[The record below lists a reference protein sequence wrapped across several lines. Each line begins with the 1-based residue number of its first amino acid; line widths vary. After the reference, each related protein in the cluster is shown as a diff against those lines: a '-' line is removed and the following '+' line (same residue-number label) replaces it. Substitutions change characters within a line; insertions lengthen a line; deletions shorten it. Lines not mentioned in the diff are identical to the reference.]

1 MSARCLSRAL
11 PTPHAGCI
19 SSTSR
24 RRTVAC
30 RPTRAAA
37 ASPGDVEMLEVMG
50 KLYEHAYEGVD
61 RDAAL
66 EIAEQSHKNQARV
79 PGIGYFYGE
88 LSWSGA
94 WDVVGLANPKEGDVF
109 IDMGSG
115 VGKMVLAAAMTR
127 GFKECRGVEIL
138 PELHEK
144 ATMARAKLRDAVGD
158 EAFAM
163 LPPTTLELG
172 DMLAADVSDAD
183 IVYCFA
189 TCFSPEVTGA
199 LAAKLEAEM
208 KSGARLILVSKQI
221 ESDAF
226 VPLGEHG
233 GYVSVEQ
240 SHSKWNLDCYIYTR
254 Q

>member
-1 MSARCLSRAL
+1 M
-11 PTPHAGCI
+11 
-19 SSTSR
+19 
-24 RRTVAC
+24 
-30 RPTRAAA
+30 
-37 ASPGDVEMLEVMG
+37 
-50 KLYEHAYEGVD
+50 D

-172 DMLAADVSDAD
+172 DMLAADKRRGHRVLLRHVLLSR
-183 IVYCFA
+183 
-189 TCFSPEVTGA
+189 GNR
-199 LAAKLEAEM
+199 
-208 KSGARLILVSKQI
+208 GARRQVGGGDEIRGEADSSQQADRVGRVRAVGGTRRIRLRRAVALKV
-221 ESDAF
+221 ESGLLHLHSLTT
-226 VPLGEHG
+226 LGE
-233 GYVSVEQ
+233 
-240 SHSKWNLDCYIYTR
+240 TR
-254 Q
+254 

>member
-1 MSARCLSRAL
+1 
-11 PTPHAGCI
+11 
-19 SSTSR
+19 
-24 RRTVAC
+24 
-30 RPTRAAA
+30 
-37 ASPGDVEMLEVMG
+37 
-50 KLYEHAYEGVD
+50 
-61 RDAAL
+61 
-66 EIAEQSHKNQARV
+66 
-79 PGIGYFYGE
+79 
-88 LSWSGA
+88 
-94 WDVVGLANPKEGDVF
+94 
-109 IDMGSG
+109 
-115 VGKMVLAAAMTR
+115 
-127 GFKECRGVEIL
+127 
-138 PELHEK
+138 
-144 ATMARAKLRDAVGD
+144 
-158 EAFAM
+158 
-163 LPPTTLELG
+163 
-172 DMLAADVSDAD
+172 MLAADVSDAD

>member
-1 MSARCLSRAL
+1 
-11 PTPHAGCI
+11 
-19 SSTSR
+19 
-24 RRTVAC
+24 
-30 RPTRAAA
+30 
-37 ASPGDVEMLEVMG
+37 MLEVMG

-115 VGKMVLAAAMTR
+115 VGKMVLAPIADLDSAGSRNAEGSRSSPSCTR
-127 GFKECRGVEIL
+127 KRRWRERSFETPSGMRRSRCCPRQHSSSV
-138 PELHEK
+138 
-144 ATMARAKLRDAVGD
+144 TCS
-158 EAFAM
+158 
-163 LPPTTLELG
+163 PPT
-172 DMLAADVSDAD
+172 SDAD

-240 SHSKWNLDCYIYTR
+240 SHSKWDLDCYIYTR

>member
-1 MSARCLSRAL
+1 MLSEACENFIPARRDTHTSSVRANLGAVDHVSAVPSRAL

-94 WDVVGLANPKEGDVF
+94 WMSSGWRPEG
-109 IDMGSG
+109 G
-115 VGKMVLAAAMTR
+115 
-127 GFKECRGVEIL
+127 
-138 PELHEK
+138 
-144 ATMARAKLRDAVGD
+144 
-158 EAFAM
+158 
-163 LPPTTLELG
+163 
-172 DMLAADVSDAD
+172 
-183 IVYCFA
+183 
-189 TCFSPEVTGA
+189 
-199 LAAKLEAEM
+199 
-208 KSGARLILVSKQI
+208 
-221 ESDAF
+221 
-226 VPLGEHG
+226 
-233 GYVSVEQ
+233 
-240 SHSKWNLDCYIYTR
+240 
-254 Q
+254 